1 MYQPLFNPHA
11 AFCQFVLALGWVV
24 YVVVAAVWPDQL
36 SLAGGSFCHLIS
48 PLAATTPRAF
58 IAAAP
63 SLICPPPA
71 VTLDAAAISALAI
84 MVADAEALM
93 AL

>member
-1 MYQPLFNPHA
+1 MYQPFLNPQA

-48 PLAATTPRAF
+48 PLAVTKLRAF

-71 VTLDAAAISALAI
+71 VTLDSAAIAASAV
-84 MVADAEALM
+84 MVATAEALI